1 MTEYINKTSLLSSN
15 ITVFGDSIS
24 KGLYLNCDKVERLN
38 VNAVNLVGEHY
49 GVDIVNNSAFGQ
61 TLKRVC
67 GKGVIERYV
76 SSLQGKDIAVL
87 CIGGN
92 DADYN
97 WQDVAVNPT
106 EFHDSKT
113 PIAQFS
119 LLVEQTIRQLQKKG
133 VRVVVTSLPPVSS
146 VRYFDNVIS
155 RHCDGDAV
163 MRFLQNDVSNISRHQ
178 ECFSNVLMQQALTNN
193 CGFVDLRTAFLM
205 KNNLLDY
212 LCEDGIH
219 PNEKGQQLIAET
231 VIGHIEKYCAEV
243 AAV

>member
-1 MTEYINKTSLLSSN
+1 MIGYINNTSLENNN

-24 KGLYLNCDKVERLN
+24 KGLYLDCDKVERLN
-38 VNAVNLVGEHY
+38 VNAVNLVGERY
-49 GVDIVNNSAFGQ
+49 GIEIVNNSMFGQ

-67 GKGVIERYV
+67 GKGMIERYV
-76 SSLQGKDIAVL
+76 SSLEGNNIAVL

-97 WQDVAVNPT
+97 WQDVAVSPLD
-106 EFHDSKT
+106 FHDSKT
-113 PIAQFS
+113 PISHFS
-119 LLVEQTIRQLQKKG
+119 ALVGQTIRQLQKFG

-146 VRYFDNVIS
+146 SRYFNNVIS

-193 CGFVDLRTAFLM
+193 CGFVDLRRAFLM

-212 LCEDGIH
+212 ICEDGIH
-219 PNEKGQQLIAET
+219 PNEKGQRLIAET
-231 VIGHIEKYCAEV
+231 VIEHVESIRNSI
-243 AAV
+243 AV